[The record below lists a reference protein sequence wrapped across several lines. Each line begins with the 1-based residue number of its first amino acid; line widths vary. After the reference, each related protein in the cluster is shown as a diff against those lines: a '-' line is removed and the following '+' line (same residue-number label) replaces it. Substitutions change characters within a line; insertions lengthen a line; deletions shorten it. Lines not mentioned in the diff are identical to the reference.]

1 MASWWLPSRLG
12 HGRRVRPGRPL
23 DRHEVR
29 GYAVPRIPEWGD
41 ARSLADVRSSRR
53 SSLMRTRGMR
63 GGGALLL
70 AALLLGCGGLPAA
83 SPPASVVSAPG
94 SPQAVNALPS
104 GPSTAGGTA
113 QSPSPSNAAGAS
125 LIGSGE
131 PASSS
136 TAQASGAPPATERP
150 INVVIELD
158 QAR

>member
-104 GPSTAGGTA
+104 TATGTA
-113 QSPSPSNAAGAS
+113 QPPAASNAAGAS
-125 LIGSGE
+125 LISSGE

-136 TAQASGAPPATERP
+136 TAQASGAPIAPGGP
-150 INVVIELD
+150 INVVIELG
-158 QAR
+158 